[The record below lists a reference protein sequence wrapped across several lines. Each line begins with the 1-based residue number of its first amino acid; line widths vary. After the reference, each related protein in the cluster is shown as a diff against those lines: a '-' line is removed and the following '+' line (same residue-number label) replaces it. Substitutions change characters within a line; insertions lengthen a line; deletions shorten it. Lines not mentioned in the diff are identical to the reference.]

1 MNIQINNA
9 EQAEIQPLM
18 KAIERACR
26 YSQCSADHIE
36 IYVEP
41 RGSQSSS
48 NPQWLEYGIQI
59 IKNNSLSIYI
69 AMIQRTPTAEFEFH
83 S

>member
-1 MNIQINNA
+1 MKIEIHNA
-9 EQAEIQPLM
+9 EQAEIGPLT

-26 YSQCSADHIE
+26 YSKCSADQIE
-36 IYVEP
+36 ISVSP
-41 RGSQSSS
+41 RGSTCS
-48 NPQWLEYGIQI
+48 NPDWLEYGIGI

-69 AMIQRTPTAEFEFH
+69 AMIQRSPTADFEFH

>member
-1 MNIQINNA
+1 MRIEIHKA
-9 EQAEIQPLM
+9 EQAESVALM
-18 KAIERACR
+18 KAIERAVQ
-26 YSQCSADHIE
+26 YSKCSADHIE

-41 RGSQSSS
+41 RGTQSFG

-59 IKNNSLSIYI
+59 MKNGKLSIYI
-69 AMIQRTPTAEFEFH
+69 AMIQRTTESEFEFH

>member
-1 MNIQINNA
+1 MKIEIHNA
-9 EQAEIQPLM
+9 EQAEITALT
-18 KAIERACR
+18 KAIERACQ

-36 IYVEP
+36 IAVSP
-41 RGSQSSS
+41 RGSTCS
-48 NPQWLEYGIQI
+48 NPDWLEYGISI

-69 AMIQRTPTAEFEFH
+69 AMIQRKLDAEFEFH

>member
-1 MNIQINNA
+1 MKIEIHNA
-9 EQAEIQPLM
+9 EQAEVQPLL

-36 IYVEP
+36 IYVET

-48 NPQWLEYGIQI
+48 NKEWLEYGIQI
-59 IKNNSLSIYI
+59 MKNGQVSIYI
-69 AMIQRTPTAEFEFH
+69 GMIQRTLTAEFEFH

>member
-1 MNIQINNA
+1 MQIEIHNA
-9 EQAEIQPLM
+9 EQAEVQPLL

-26 YSQCSADHIE
+26 YCQRSADHIE

-48 NPQWLEYGIQI
+48 NKEWLEYGIQI
-59 IKNNSLSIYI
+59 MKNGSVSIYI
-69 AMIQRTPTAEFEFH
+69 AMIQRTKDAEFEFH

>member
-1 MNIQINNA
+1 MKIEIHNA
-9 EQAEIQPLM
+9 EQAEIVPLT

-26 YSQCSADHIE
+26 YSNCSADHIE

-48 NPQWLEYGIQI
+48 NKEWLEYGIQI
-59 IKNNSLSIYI
+59 MKNDQLLIYI
-69 AMIQRTPTAEFEFH
+69 GTIQRTLTAEFEFH

>member
-1 MNIQINNA
+1 MRIEIHNA
-9 EQAEIQPLM
+9 EQAEITALM
-18 KAIERACR
+18 KSIERACQ

-41 RGSQSSS
+41 RGSQLSW
-48 NPQWLEYGIQI
+48 NKEWLEYGIQI
-59 IKNNSLSIYI
+59 RKNGQVSIYI
-69 AMIQRTPTAEFEFH
+69 GMIQRTLTAEFEFH

>member
-1 MNIQINNA
+1 MKIEIHNA
-9 EQAEIQPLM
+9 EQAEITALM

-26 YSQCSADHIE
+26 YSKCSADHIE

-48 NPQWLEYGIQI
+48 NKEWLEYGIQVM
-59 IKNNSLSIYI
+59 KNGSLSIYI
-69 AMIQRTPTAEFEFH
+69 AMIQRKLDAEFEFH

>member
-1 MNIQINNA
+1 MRIEIHNA
-9 EQAEIQPLM
+9 EQAEVRPLL
-18 KAIERACR
+18 KAIKRACG

-36 IYVEP
+36 IHVQP

-59 IKNNSLSIYI
+59 MKNGSLSIYI
-69 AMIQRTPTAEFEFH
+69 AMIQRTKDAEFEFH

>member
-9 EQAEIQPLM
+9 EQAEIQPLL

>member
-1 MNIQINNA
+1 MRIEIHKA
-9 EQAEIQPLM
+9 EQAEIGPLT

-26 YSQCSADHIE
+26 YSNCSADHIE

-41 RGSQSSS
+41 RGSQNS
-48 NPQWLEYGIQI
+48 NPEWLEYGIQI
-59 IKNNSLSIYI
+59 MKNGRVSIYI
-69 AMIQRTPTAEFEFH
+69 GMIQRTLTAEFEFH

>member
-1 MNIQINNA
+1 MRIEIHKA
-9 EQAEIQPLM
+9 EQAEIEPLM

-26 YSQCSADHIE
+26 YSNCSADHIE

-41 RGSQSSS
+41 RGSTCS
-48 NPQWLEYGIQI
+48 NPDRLEYGISI

-69 AMIQRTPTAEFEFH
+69 GMIQRTLTAEFEFH

>member
-1 MNIQINNA
+1 MRIEIHKA
-9 EQAEIQPLM
+9 EQAEIQPLL

-48 NPQWLEYGIQI
+48 NPQWLEYGIQVM
-59 IKNNSLSIYI
+59 KNGSVSIYI
-69 AMIQRTPTAEFEFH
+69 AMIQRTTTAEFEFH

>member
-1 MNIQINNA
+1 MRIEIHKA
-9 EQAEIQPLM
+9 EQAEARPLL
-18 KAIERACR
+18 KAIERALG

-41 RGSQSSS
+41 RGSQSTS
-48 NPQWLEYGIQI
+48 NPQWLEYGIHVM
-59 IKNNSLSIYI
+59 KNGSLSIYI
-69 AMIQRTPTAEFEFH
+69 AMIQRTQDAEFEFH

>member
-1 MNIQINNA
+1 MRIEIHKA
-9 EQAEIQPLM
+9 EQAEIGPLT

-26 YSQCSADHIE
+26 YSADHIE

-48 NPQWLEYGIQI
+48 NKEWLEYGIQI
-59 IKNNSLSIYI
+59 MKNGQVSIYI
-69 AMIQRTPTAEFEFH
+69 AMIQRSPTAEFEFH

>member
-1 MNIQINNA
+1 MKIEIHNA
-9 EQAEIQPLM
+9 EQAEITALM

-26 YSQCSADHIE
+26 YSKCSADHIE
-36 IYVEP
+36 IAVSP
-41 RGSQSSS
+41 RGSTCS
-48 NPQWLEYGIQI
+48 NPDWLEYGISI

-69 AMIQRTPTAEFEFH
+69 GMIQRTLTADFEFH

>member
-1 MNIQINNA
+1 MRIEIHKV
-9 EQAEIQPLM
+9 EQAEVQPQL

-59 IKNNSLSIYI
+59 MKNGSLSIYI
-69 AMIQRTPTAEFEFH
+69 AMIQRTQDAEFEFH

>member
-1 MNIQINNA
+1 MRIEIHKA
-9 EQAEIQPLM
+9 EQAEIGPLT
-18 KAIERACR
+18 KAIERACQ
-26 YSQCSADHIE
+26 YSNCSADHIE

-48 NPQWLEYGIQI
+48 NKEWLEYGIQI
-59 IKNNSLSIYI
+59 MKNGQVSIYI
-69 AMIQRTPTAEFEFH
+69 GMIQRTLTAEFEFH

>member
-9 EQAEIQPLM
+9 EQAEIQPLL

-36 IYVEP
+36 IYVES

>member
-1 MNIQINNA
+1 MKIEIHNS
-9 EQAEIQPLM
+9 EQAEITALT

-26 YSQCSADHIE
+26 YSKCSADHIE
-36 IYVEP
+36 IHVQP
-41 RGSQSSS
+41 RGSQNS
-48 NPQWLEYGIQI
+48 NPQWLEYGISI

-69 AMIQRTPTAEFEFH
+69 AMIQRTPTADFEFH

>member
-9 EQAEIQPLM
+9 EQAEIQPLL

-59 IKNNSLSIYI
+59 MKNGSVSIYI

>member
-1 MNIQINNA
+1 MKIEIHNA
-9 EQAEIQPLM
+9 EQAEIGPLT
-18 KAIERACR
+18 KAIKRACR
-26 YSQCSADHIE
+26 YSNCSADHIE

-59 IKNNSLSIYI
+59 MKNGQVSIYI
-69 AMIQRTPTAEFEFH
+69 GMIQRTLTAEFEFH